1 MHRLPVHFC
10 FGTVHEF
17 PDARLPLLPRD
28 GAGVSRGVAV
38 TVNDVW
44 RALDGHFP
52 FAHCAD
58 WDNVGILLG
67 DPEAPV
73 RSVLIALDATPAVIA
88 RLRHRPADL
97 LVTHHPVVFT
107 PLKAVRPDYGPSAA
121 AFALLRMGV
130 AVISAH
136 TNADTAPR
144 GVSHAMGRRLG
155 LIGIRPL
162 VPGEPSAGA
171 CKIVVF
177 VPPSHAEAVLGAAVE
192 AGGAR
197 IGGYSRCSFRSAGT
211 GTFLGGPDTSP
222 RIGTP
227 GKEECVEEI
236 RLETV
241 APGSRVRA
249 VLGAVRKAHPYEEP
263 AIDVLPLREGALG
276 GGIGIVGELPEP
288 LSLDRALDAVRQ
300 ALRPSWVHVAGPTRK
315 TVRRVAIVGGS
326 GAEFAVAAREAGAD
340 LYITGDVKYHQALE
354 AAAGDMPVVDIGH
367 ASGERWI
374 LPEFRRIISACFP
387 GAVSARVIMEGE
399 PLREIPAGGRRR
411 GGAKP

>member
-1 MHRLPVHFC
+1 MRRTP
-10 FGTVHEF
+10 
-17 PDARLPLLPRD
+17 
-28 GAGVSRGVAV
+28 V

-44 RALDGHFP
+44 KALDDRFP

-67 DPEAPV
+67 DPDAAV

-88 RLRHRPADL
+88 RLRRRPADL
-97 LVTHHPVVFT
+97 LVTHHPVVFS
-107 PLKAVRPDYGPSAA
+107 PLKSVCPSPGPSAP

-136 TNADTAPR
+136 TNADAAPR

-155 LIGIRPL
+155 LRGMRPL
-162 VPGEPSAGA
+162 LPGEPSSGA

-177 VPPSHAEAVLGAAVE
+177 VPPSHAEAVFRAVSG

-197 IGGYSRCSFRSAGT
+197 IGGYSRCSFRVSGT
-211 GTFLGGPDTSP
+211 GTFFGGPDSSP
-222 RIGTP
+222 AAGRKGR
-227 GKEECVEEI
+227 EERVDEL

-241 APGSRVRA
+241 APGSRVAA
-249 VLGAVRKAHPYEEP
+249 VLAAVRKAHPYEEP
-263 AIDVLPLREGALG
+263 AIDVVPLREAALG
-276 GGIGIVGELPEP
+276 GGIGIVGDLPEP
-288 LSLDRALDAVRQ
+288 LPLDRALDAVRR
-300 ALRPSWVHVAGPTRK
+300 ALRPSWIHVAGPLRK
-315 TVRRVAIVGGS
+315 TVRRVGVVGGS

-354 AAAGDMPVVDIGH
+354 AAAGEMPVADIGH

-374 LPEFRRIISACFP
+374 LPEFRRVIAARFG
-387 GAVSARVIMEGE
+387 GAVSARVIMDEE
-399 PLREIPAGGRRR
+399 PMRAVPAGRRT
-411 GGAKP
+411 GGEKP